1 MGADLRRTSNAAE
14 VDGWVRRDF
23 PDAASL
29 AFVLSEPLNICLAH
43 GEGGVIFV
51 WRGPGIYECHC
62 FLEQRGR
69 AALNTVEA
77 MFDVMRREHGA
88 RLFWAAIPKASRKV
102 KMFVRLLGWKAA
114 GSADLSYGP
123 CDLFIGE

>member
-1 MGADLRRTSNAAE
+1 MGADLRRTADAGE

-23 PDAASL
+23 PDADSL
-29 AFVLSEPLNICLAH
+29 AFVLSEPLNVCLAQ

-69 AALNTVEA
+69 DALNAVES
-77 MFDVMRREHGA
+77 MFAVMRRKYGA
-88 RLFWAAIPKASRKV
+88 RIFWAAIPQAARKV

-114 GSADLSYGP
+114 GSADLSYGL